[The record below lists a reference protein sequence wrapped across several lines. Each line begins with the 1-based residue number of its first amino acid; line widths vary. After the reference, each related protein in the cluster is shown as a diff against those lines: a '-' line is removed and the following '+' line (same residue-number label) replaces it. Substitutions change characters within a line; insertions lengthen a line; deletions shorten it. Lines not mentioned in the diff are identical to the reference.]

1 MYRHGH
7 AACNGTST
15 RHALSPPSQVRGH
28 VHDLATNQGNLLP
41 FAESLP
47 CEMLSLFLCKT
58 RIHSLSEPQSIF
70 LARKRQL
77 MQMLFFRRRQ
87 PSSTTKEREPRRGE
101 CEPCFVSGRSTE
113 GESCI
118 HGESPKPRYLR
129 RKANRS
135 TTPAG
140 FERDRHPRRGAA
152 VPIETTQLS

>member
-1 MYRHGH
+1 LAHGQDIWWLEAGIEEMYRHGH

-15 RHALSPPSQVRGH
+15 RHALSPPSQMRGH

-87 PSSTTKEREPRRGE
+87 PFSTTKDREPRRGE

-118 HGESPKPRYLR
+118 HGESPKAPLLAPQSKPQHNTR
-129 RKANRS
+129 R
-135 TTPAG
+135 
-140 FERDRHPRRGAA
+140 F
-152 VPIETTQLS
+152 